1 MCLGPLRRVL
11 LTLATSI
18 TQVHL
23 GSRGEGLVPCAKLA
37 ICRRLEIN
45 DRPPTA
51 PPARLPQT
59 WWELVSYRCQQNPWV
74 PPIVFYPPHL
84 FSLSFSASSSCETPA
99 SHSGVLPWKDVG
111 LEWICFGGAQRPS
124 THLPPLR
131 GSRQVERHCASSCL
145 SADCSSSGQLLQSS
159 ENPGEKEGRQRKR
172 LRHAFH

>member
-74 PPIVFYPPHL
+74 PPIVFYPPPP
-84 FSLSFSASSSCETPA
+84 FLSFFLCFFFLRDPCQSQRSAALERRWIGVDLFRWSAAPL
-99 SHSGVLPWKDVG
+99 HSPPSTQGKQA
-111 LEWICFGGAQRPS
+111 GGAA
-124 THLPPLR
+124 LR
-131 GSRQVERHCASSCL
+131 EQLSLRRLQQQWPTFAEFRESR
-145 SADCSSSGQLLQSS
+145 
-159 ENPGEKEGRQRKR
+159 
-172 LRHAFH
+172 